1 MKLDKKYP
9 EQLFSHW
16 IAMLSVNFPEFDTD
30 GVKEQIEMYK
40 ELEGE
45 KEFVELKQ
53 EITAIIN
60 NGDLDKYL
68 ELAKDFGLDKILAE
82 DLTKMTDTIL
92 AE

>member
-9 EQLFSHW
+9 EQLFNHW
-16 IAMLSVNFPEFDTD
+16 IAMLSVNFPELDTD

-45 KEFVELKQ
+45 EEFVELQQ
-53 EITAIIN
+53 EITAIISN
-60 NGDLDKYL
+60 KDLDKFL
-68 ELAKDFGLDKILAE
+68 ELAKDYGLDKIVVE